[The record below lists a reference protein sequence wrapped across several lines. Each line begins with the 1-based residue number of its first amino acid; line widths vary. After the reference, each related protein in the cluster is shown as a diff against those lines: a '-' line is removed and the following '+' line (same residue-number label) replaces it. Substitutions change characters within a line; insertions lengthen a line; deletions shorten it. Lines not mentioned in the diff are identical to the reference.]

1 MLVQKISPN
10 AEAGGILQQL
20 SAANFV
26 SQFSN
31 IVGAVDS
38 GNLSNAR
45 RAMADFLAATA
56 YTAGTQIDALNQSNT
71 FRTAFEAL
79 RNSIR
84 VGDINNA
91 QAALSRIRQAF
102 LSPVNS
108 IAGTDLRQIQTTPG
122 SVAGTDLHQIQTTA
136 GSIAGTDLRTIQTVA
151 GSIAGT
157 DFHTLKPVQTPT
169 GGVAG
174 TDLHQIQ
181 TAPGSVAGTDLHQ
194 IQTSRFHC
202 WHRFSHYPDGCG
214 IHRRHGFSYP

>member
-1 MLVQKISPN
+1 MVVQKISPN
-10 AEAGGILQQL
+10 AEAGGILQQ
-20 SAANFV
+20 SFASNFV

-38 GNLSNAR
+38 ANLSNAR

-56 YTAGTQIDALNQSNT
+56 YTAGTPIDALNQSNT
-71 FRTAFEAL
+71 FRTSFEAL

-108 IAGTDLRQIQTTPG
+108 VAGTDLRQIQTTPG
-122 SVAGTDLHQIQTTA
+122 SVAGTDLHQTQTTA

-169 GGVAG
+169 GTIAGVP
-174 TDLHQIQ
+174 LL
-181 TAPGSVAGTDLHQ
+181 PS
-194 IQTSRFHC
+194 
-202 WHRFSHYPDGCG
+202 
-214 IHRRHGFSYP
+214 